1 MDTFQAVIF
10 VDSELVNREIV
21 NSANNQNNYIDNINS
36 LNIVNTYCVNNFYDR
51 FQSDACNSNI
61 DHETRGDNK
70 SSRSQMF
77 FKIGVLE
84 NFAYFTGKQLC

>member
-51 FQSDACNSNI
+51 FQNDACNSNI
-61 DHETRGDNK
+61 DHETIGVNE

-84 NFAYFTGKQLC
+84 NFANFTGKQLC